1 LVFFGGLKKGR
12 LIFGYWVNDSRTHSG
27 LNLPKSGGVPLVVG
41 KAEGLGGDPLE
52 DVIDDRVH
60 DAHGQCCGCGSG
72 SRFYL
77 IRIRILVFI

>member
-41 KAEGLGGDPLE
+41 KREASAAIFSKMSLTTEFTMHMDSVVDADP
-52 DVIDDRVH
+52 DPD
-60 DAHGQCCGCGSG
+60 
-72 SRFYL
+72 
-77 IRIRILVFI
+77 FI